1 MLKNID
7 FEKMSYEEGLAL
19 VAETRKN
26 VLKQGRVKQADMI
39 DSLKQY
45 WKDVPEA
52 AKWSLYGAG
61 AGGLGGLAASALT
74 GKKKQKH
81 YIRNMLTGG
90 LLGGLAGYGGRL
102 GYSALTDTPEKPPGW
117 VDPGLQQNFVEGAQS
132 VGNLAGMGAEAALT
146 ARTGQQLGHVLENA
160 NARRQLVDPRG
171 EGSFHNKHQL
181 AESMKEMEAG
191 IDPNELK
198 RAQKLQEAGHYNP
211 APLDKKTG
219 RPKLAPKDT
228 PTPHLST
235 PANVGNQARGVAELR
250 SWLSSATDADI
261 KAALQP
267 GGRFHQHLPKGMAG
281 GALDAFVRDLK
292 SLGRAGKATVTAGG
306 KLVPPSRRRPSST
319 KGGRTG
325 PALVDGQRMMSTPE
339 IQTDV
344 NRQLVDSVLRKRQP
358 TGIIGKWIG
367 KGKLPG
373 LLGLGFAGTNAL
385 LDATG
390 YTNAR
395 DVGVPSGVI
404 PEQVQ
409 KWLP

>member
-160 NARRQLVDPRG
+160 NARRQLVDP
-171 EGSFHNKHQL
+171 EVKVVF
-181 AESMKEMEAG
+181 
-191 IDPNELK
+191 II
-198 RAQKLQEAGHYNP
+198 
-211 APLDKKTG
+211 
-219 RPKLAPKDT
+219 
-228 PTPHLST
+228 ST
-235 PANVGNQARGVAELR
+235 N
-250 SWLSSATDADI
+250 W
-261 KAALQP
+261 
-267 GGRFHQHLPKGMAG
+267 
-281 GALDAFVRDLK
+281 
-292 SLGRAGKATVTAGG
+292 
-306 KLVPPSRRRPSST
+306 PSR
-319 KGGRTG
+319 
-325 PALVDGQRMMSTPE
+325 
-339 IQTDV
+339 
-344 NRQLVDSVLRKRQP
+344 
-358 TGIIGKWIG
+358 
-367 KGKLPG
+367 
-373 LLGLGFAGTNAL
+373 
-385 LDATG
+385 
-390 YTNAR
+390 
-395 DVGVPSGVI
+395 
-404 PEQVQ
+404 
-409 KWLP
+409 